1 MVHSTPQWPRKNLRT
16 ESVSILKRVLDKLPP
31 WPWAKTKSP
40 AEATADGGSTHLNL
54 ARESLKDLI
63 EDARLP
69 AGIRESLAHDYEAV
83 QAMLDKLQHG
93 HLHIAVFGRVST
105 GKSSLLNALIG
116 EQKFAVS
123 PLHGE
128 TRKTTIEQ
136 WSEVEAAGVFLIDT
150 PGLDEAGGEDREAM
164 AKEVAHRS
172 DLVIFVVDGDIT
184 DSELQS
190 LRTLLEQGRPV
201 VVALNKSDL
210 YTQDEQDAL
219 LQSVREKTA
228 GLVDPD
234 DVLAV
239 AAQPRPQQ
247 VIELDDEGAETAST
261 RVRDPDID
269 ALRVRLWDIFETEGK
284 TLAALNASLFAADL
298 SDQVGIRILNAR
310 REIGDKLVRTYCV
323 AKGIAVAFNPIPV
336 ADLFAA
342 AFIDVGMVMHLSKVY
357 DLPISQREAGSLV
370 SVIIAEAAALMGT
383 VWALHFVSSALKVGT
398 AGLSTIV
405 TAGAQGAI
413 AYYSTYVVGQIAAD
427 YLAKGKSWGEGGPKQ
442 VVREI
447 LDSLDRDTVLRQA
460 KKEIQMRLGIS

>member
-1 MVHSTPQWPRKNLRT
+1 M
-16 ESVSILKRVLDKLPP
+16 SILKRVLDKLPP
-31 WPWAKTKSP
+31 WPWAKTKSST
-40 AEATADGGSTHLNL
+40 EAAADGGSTHLNL

-63 EDARLP
+63 EDSRLP

-128 TRKTTIEQ
+128 TRKTTMEQ
-136 WSEVEAAGVFLIDT
+136 WSEVEAAGVYLIDT

-210 YTQDEQDAL
+210 YTQDELAAL

-247 VIELDDEGAETAST
+247 VVEVDDEGVETASS
-261 RVRDPDID
+261 RVRDPDIN

-427 YLAKGKSWGEGGPKQ
+427 YLSKGKSWGEGGPKQ